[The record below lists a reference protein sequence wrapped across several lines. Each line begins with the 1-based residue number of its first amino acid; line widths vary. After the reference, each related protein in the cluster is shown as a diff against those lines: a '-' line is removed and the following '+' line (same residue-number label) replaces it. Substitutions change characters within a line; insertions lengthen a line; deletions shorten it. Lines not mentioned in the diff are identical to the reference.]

1 VPEYELEIVE
11 GPEAGRRIRIDGV
24 TEIGRDPSVGPAL
37 MQDELV
43 SRRHV
48 RLTPDAEG
56 LRVEDLDSRN
66 GTFVNGD
73 QIFTPAHVPIDGQIL
88 VGVTV
93 MQLRAAGANGGMTAV
108 RRIPE
113 SLTVFRPL
121 PSATQEP
128 EPPTQQT
135 PTLAIDETDPDYVP
149 LSVLETGD
157 QENGALLRLL
167 DSRTKAKARGAPIGL
182 FVLAALA
189 VILYLALR

>member
-11 GPEAGRRIRIDGV
+11 GPEAGRRIAIDGV
-24 TEIGRDPSVGPAL
+24 TEIGRDPSTGPAL

-43 SRRHV
+43 SRKHV

-56 LRVEDLDSRN
+56 VRVEDLDSRN

-73 QIFTPAHVPIDGQIL
+73 QIFTPAHVSLDGQIL

-93 MQLRAAGANGGMTAV
+93 MQLRPAGPNGGMTAV

-113 SLTVFRPL
+113 SFTVFRPL
-121 PSATQEP
+121 PSAAQEP
-128 EPPTQQT
+128 EPAAQQT
-135 PTLAIDETDPDYVP
+135 PTLAIDEADPDYVP
-149 LSVLETGD
+149 LTVLESDD
-157 QENGALLRLL
+157 QQDGALLGLL